1 MRGPL
6 LGVMLILAFVLLEA
20 LQYVF
25 FGAVFQRLSSFLLGF
40 LVFSA
45 ASAGLVG
52 WAAATRRE
60 QLTIALGR
68 PGLLVA
74 VNLAAMFAWAAYLMS
89 VQLIEP
95 AIAYT
100 IGVGIMPIT
109 AYVAHRFGV
118 REGDP
123 MRNRTEALGNA
134 LIFLAIAY
142 LAVVTIFGQSGFVR
156 GGPAIAAAGIALAL
170 TDGILFTWMLIFSS
184 RLDRA
189 GVGPAA
195 LLGLRQILYIAAA
208 GSLAALGVDAKSALP
223 WTEVA
228 LYAGVGLLLTV
239 PPLYALQKAISLIST
254 LTISALTALG
264 PFIIFGLQVIEGR
277 VTYSD
282 ATLFGLVFYFAGALL
297 AASGAL
303 RASTRTASA

>member
-1 MRGPL
+1 MKGPL
-6 LGVMLILAFVLLEA
+6 LGVVLMLAFVLLEA
-20 LQYVF
+20 VQYVF

-40 LVFSA
+40 LIFSA
-45 ASAGLVG
+45 TTIGLVG
-52 WAAATRRE
+52 WAAVTRRGE
-60 QLTIALGR
+60 LRTAFAS
-68 PGLLVA
+68 PSLLVA
-74 VNLAAMFAWAAYLMS
+74 VNLTAMFAWAAYLMS

-109 AYVAHRFGV
+109 AYVAYRFGV

-123 MRNRTEALGNA
+123 MRNRSEALGNT
-134 LIFLAIAY
+134 LIFFAIIY
-142 LAVVTIFGQSGFVR
+142 LSAITIYGQSGFVR
-156 GGPAIAAAGIALAL
+156 GGPLIAAAGIALAL

-184 RLDRA
+184 RLNRA

-195 LLGLRQILYIAAA
+195 LLGLRQMLYIAAA
-208 GSLAALGVDAKSALP
+208 GSLAALGVDSKIALP
-223 WTEVA
+223 WSEVA
-228 LYAGVGLLLTV
+228 LYAGIGLILTV

-254 LTISALTALG
+254 LTISAITALG

-282 ATLFGLVFYFAGALL
+282 ATLLGLAVYFTGALL
-297 AASGAL
+297 SFSGAL
-303 RASTRTASA
+303 RASSQPASA